1 LFIYTLN
8 KMPRIPVIP
17 TLTIGKLPSTYQ
29 SSIQLSKDSL
39 LFQFASTIQYG
50 PQIISLPVPPYR
62 HAFLIDVQSH
72 KILVSDWNGPDKDSH
87 SNWQEYYTFLNLL
100 YKKYNKPIEY
110 YNVDKELLEDA
121 MYTQMIFSGG
131 GCAYYIYEWAK
142 KYYPNYTV

>member
-1 LFIYTLN
+1 
-8 KMPRIPVIP
+8 MPRIPLIP

-39 LFQFASTIQYG
+39 LFQFVSTIQYG
-50 PQIISLPVPPYR
+50 PQIISLAVPPYR

-131 GCAYYIYEWAK
+131 GCAYYIYEWTK

>member
-1 LFIYTLN
+1 
-8 KMPRIPVIP
+8 MPRIPVIP

>member
-1 LFIYTLN
+1 
-8 KMPRIPVIP
+8 MPRIPLIP

-39 LFQFASTIQYG
+39 LFQFVSTIQYG
-50 PQIISLPVPPYR
+50 PQIISLAVPPYR
-62 HAFLIDVQSH
+62 HAFLIDIQSH

-131 GCAYYIYEWAK
+131 GCAYYIYEWTK